1 MSLDFAKISVTLL
14 IFFFCYLCNEVHVK
28 TDLKVEQVPLRRIK
42 TNKQR
47 TALQNAPQYCG
58 KISCTHMLSTNKV
71 VIYQTRTTVFYCI
84 PNSDVQYN
92 RAFLM
97 NFILLKPRS
106 RK

>member
-1 MSLDFAKISVTLL
+1 MPLDFAKISVTLL
-14 IFFFCYLCNEVHVK
+14 IFFFCSLFNEVHVK

-71 VIYQTRTTVFYCI
+71 VIYQTRKTVFYRI
-84 PNSDVQYN
+84 PNSDVQCS